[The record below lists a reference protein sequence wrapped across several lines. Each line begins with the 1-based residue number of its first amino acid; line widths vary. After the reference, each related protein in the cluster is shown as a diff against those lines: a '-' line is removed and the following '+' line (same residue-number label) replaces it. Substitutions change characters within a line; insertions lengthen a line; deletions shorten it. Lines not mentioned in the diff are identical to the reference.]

1 MQKRK
6 SISTFS
12 IVVLFLCLFTIP
24 AITGANGATYY
35 VKSDGNDDFNGTSW
49 ETAKKTIQQTIN
61 NAGAGD
67 IIIVGSSGTGHGTGV
82 YTENVNVTKSL
93 IIRSEN
99 GYATTTV
106 HGSVTSDHVFEVQAD
121 SVTIGGEGCGFS
133 IYGATNDE
141 MAGIY
146 LSGRTACTIQ
156 GNRCGWDSDQKSSYG
171 ILLSSSSN
179 NTLTENTAN
188 SNSNYGIWLS
198 STCNNNT
205 LTGNTCNSNQYFG
218 IYLVTSSANTLTGN
232 TCNSNSCGIPLS
244 SSSNNILSGNTCN
257 SNSGFGIGMV
267 SSSNNNTLTGNT
279 CNSNS
284 DGIYLNLS
292 SDNTIYLNNFSNTK
306 NLSLYNSTNT
316 WHSPTLL
323 YYDYTSGS
331 FHKNYLGN
339 YYSDYDTTG
348 QDVNRDGIG
357 TAVYSATGMTDNYPL
372 MDTSACYSLQAW
384 WLSGDSI
391 MYKDDMSKSIDSVT
405 INSGSSNIWIDSQ
418 APSLDT
424 VCSNNR
430 WTGQIIF
437 TAPPSS
443 DANFKVEIGY
453 WDGANFTAGG
463 PNTTINGNGS
473 DSVFI
478 FQTNSEAFTI
488 DPGNKLAFKITN
500 NSSKNYAVKT
510 GGAWSYCSSAL
521 NNPEYISGTLYVATN
536 GAAPNDGSS
545 WEYAFTTIQAAVDA
559 ASAGD
564 IIIVGSSGTGHGN
577 GVYNENVNVTKSLT
591 IKSESGYA
599 TTTVTVHG
607 SVTNDHVFEVQA
619 DSVTIGGE
627 GCGFSIYGAT
637 DNPYAGVYLSGRTG
651 CIIQGNRCGWDS
663 DHKSYYGIYL
673 ISSSNNTL
681 MENTCNSNTYGI
693 YLESSSN
700 NMLTE
705 NTIDLNI
712 VGIYLVTSSANTL
725 SGNTANSNSNYGIL
739 LSSSSNNT
747 LTENTND
754 LNIIG
759 IYLINS
765 SANTLTGNTCNSNNY
780 FGIQLANSSNNNTF
794 MGNTCNS
801 NSYHGICLY
810 SSSNNTLY
818 LNNLSNNTNAY
829 VEDCSGNIWHSPTMI
844 YYDYNGISFH
854 KNYLGNYYSDYS
866 SSGQDPD
873 GDGIGN
879 SAYSVNDM
887 NVDYPLMDTSACYL
901 LQAWWLSGD
910 SIMYKDDMSK
920 SIDSVTLNSGSTNIW
935 IADQAT
941 LIDINLPGTD
951 SWTGQIVFTSAPA
964 NGETFTAE
972 FGSSTNGSDFI
983 AGGPDATISG
993 KDTVTVFTFETDSR
1007 AFTVSAGSYLAL
1019 RITNNS
1025 SKNYAVKTGGAWSY
1039 CSSPY
1044 SSYNYLVSVDNNSM
1058 NENVPKEYALHQNY
1072 PNPFNPVTTISYDLA
1087 EDVYVELTVYNIIG
1101 EKVTTLVKGNQPAGY
1116 YNIEWDGRNSR
1127 GLIVSSGMYLLRIN
1141 AGNYCKTNKMVFVR

>member
-1 MQKRK
+1 
-6 SISTFS
+6 
-12 IVVLFLCLFTIP
+12 
-24 AITGANGATYY
+24 
-35 VKSDGNDDFNGTSW
+35 
-49 ETAKKTIQQTIN
+49 
-61 NAGAGD
+61 
-67 IIIVGSSGTGHGTGV
+67 
-82 YTENVNVTKSL
+82 
-93 IIRSEN
+93 
-99 GYATTTV
+99 
-106 HGSVTSDHVFEVQAD
+106 
-121 SVTIGGEGCGFS
+121 
-133 IYGATNDE
+133 
-141 MAGIY
+141 
-146 LSGRTACTIQ
+146 
-156 GNRCGWDSDQKSSYG
+156 
-171 ILLSSSSN
+171 
-179 NTLTENTAN
+179 
-188 SNSNYGIWLS
+188 
-198 STCNNNT
+198 
-205 LTGNTCNSNQYFG
+205 
-218 IYLVTSSANTLTGN
+218 
-232 TCNSNSCGIPLS
+232 
-244 SSSNNILSGNTCN
+244 
-257 SNSGFGIGMV
+257 
-267 SSSNNNTLTGNT
+267 
-279 CNSNS
+279 
-284 DGIYLNLS
+284 
-292 SDNTIYLNNFSNTK
+292 
-306 NLSLYNSTNT
+306 
-316 WHSPTLL
+316 
-323 YYDYTSGS
+323 
-331 FHKNYLGN
+331 
-339 YYSDYDTTG
+339 
-348 QDVNRDGIG
+348 
-357 TAVYSATGMTDNYPL
+357 MTDNYPL

-384 WLSGDSI
+384 WLSGDST
-391 MYKDDMSKSIDSVT
+391 MYKNDMSKSIDSVT

-418 APSLDT
+418 APSSDI

-500 NSSKNYAVKT
+500 NSSASYNVQT
-510 GGAWSYCSSAL
+510 GGGYSYCSSSL
-521 NNPEYISGTLYVATN
+521 SNPEYMPDIYHVATN
-536 GAAPNDGSS
+536 GSNTAPYDI
-545 WEYAFTTIQAAVDA
+545 WAKATTSIQTAIDA
-559 ASAGD
+559 ANNGD
-564 IIIVGSSGTGHGN
+564 IIIVGSSGTGHGT
-577 GVYNENVNVTKSLT
+577 GVYTENVNVTKSLT
-591 IKSESGYA
+591 IKSVNGYA
-599 TTTVTVHG
+599 TTTVHG
-607 SVTNDHVFEVQA
+607 SVTSDHVFEVQA
-619 DSVTIGGE
+619 NNVTIGGE

-637 DNPYAGVYLSGRTG
+637 NEGRAGVYLSGRTG
-651 CIIQGNRCGWDS
+651 CTIKDNRCGWDS
-663 DHKSYYGIYL
+663 DHKSYYGICL
-673 ISSSNNTL
+673 ISSGNNTLTGNTCGENGEGIWVESSSNNTL
-681 MENTCNSNTYGI
+681 TGNTCNSNQYFGI

-700 NMLTE
+700 NTLTA
-705 NTIDLNI
+705 NI
-712 VGIYLVTSSANTL
+712 CNSNSCGIPLSSSSNNIL
-725 SGNTANSNSNYGIL
+725 SGNTCDSNSGFGIGMVSSSNNNTLTGNTCNSNFDGIYLSSSSNNNTLMGNTCNSNYYDGILLYVSSNNNTLTGNTVNENSNYGIL
-739 LSSSSNNT
+739 LSSS
-747 LTENTND
+747 
-754 LNIIG
+754 
-759 IYLINS
+759 
-765 SANTLTGNTCNSNNY
+765 
-780 FGIQLANSSNNNTF
+780 NNNT
-794 MGNTCNS
+794 
-801 NSYHGICLY
+801 I
-810 SSSNNTLY
+810 Y
-818 LNNLSNNTNAY
+818 LNNLSNNTNGDAY
-829 VEDCSGNIWHSPTMI
+829 VEVGNCTGNTWHSPTPI
-844 YYDYNGISFH
+844 YYDYAGGSFH
-854 KNYLGNYYSDYS
+854 KNYLGNYYGNYTGS
-866 SSGQDPD
+866 DPD

-910 SIMYKDDMSK
+910 STMYKNDMSK
-920 SIDSVTLNSGSTNIW
+920 SIDSVTLNSGSSNIW

-941 LIDINLPGTD
+941 LIDINIPGTD